1 MQLQGPLAGSFQV
14 CPPRPGGTQDYWRL
28 RSSNRWW
35 CGRACCLHMCAW
47 RNGQD
52 LNYCVNVSKFHTTH
66 WRLIKE
72 IYSTENRKVHK
83 SICQGEHYALSYGII
98 AWSCCYRLIL
108 EVCIALPHTNNKN
121 WKNEDHSKMFSVTN
135 HLMKASFKCLQAE
148 SMKCEVS
155 GVQRKEIKENKQRK
169 YKTAKFLMRN
179 YWSGLRD
186 LFGNFSKLNKL
197 YNQLSFVFISCT
209 PAVGIPDICCSFGWE
224 KPLSQSTQLFTLLP
238 AIWDEPCRPAHHT
251 LMHKH
256 RW

>member
-135 HLMKASFKCLQAE
+135 HLMKASFKCLPAE

-197 YNQLSFVFISCT
+197 YNQLLKNFRVYLLHSCCWYSGHMLLVWLREASLSIDSIVYST
-209 PAVGIPDICCSFGWE
+209 PCNLRWTLPPCS
-224 KPLSQSTQLFTLLP
+224 P
-238 AIWDEPCRPAHHT
+238 HT
-251 LMHKH
+251 HAQT
-256 RW
+256 